1 MDPKI
6 AKERTTFLNDDG
18 ECPNENWKY
27 NTTSCQK
34 FEAYANKH
42 LPEAIGTYCCECE
55 VTGSVQDELKKL
67 ETECF
72 AKNDDHVAK
81 LLVNGHNGVTDVN
94 SVFCLLKPINQ

>member
-34 FEAYANKH
+34 FEAWENKH
-42 LPEAIGTYCCECE
+42 FPESIGTYCCEFE
-55 VTGSVQDELKKL
+55 VTGSVEDEWKKL
-67 ETECF
+67 EAECF
-72 AKNDDHVAK
+72 AKNVDHVPYSMD
-81 LLVNGHNGVTDVN
+81 NGHNSVTDVN